1 MSSKGTKSTLLAEP
15 SLPLFRGKAK
25 MGLTLWKYNISTSS
39 LTLHGEGNLI
49 YARLIKYNYVV
60 IPLYY

>member
-1 MSSKGTKSTLLAEP
+1 
-15 SLPLFRGKAK
+15 